1 VTEPEP
7 GGADTADPL
16 TKTLPERNG
25 APAKGS
31 WWKKPTGAPGAAL
44 AAAVVAVIAVAGYL
58 GVRALQSPTSPQST
72 SPSTPGIF
80 NHDPGLPPGA
90 DRCGRIYASLPGP
103 FNAGARGTPATSC
116 AFVEEVRK
124 EYSAHGSPEAGPVQ
138 LSVVSPSTSR
148 WYKLAC
154 LSSPTYVTCTG
165 GAAAVIYLYNR
176 TGPE

>member
-1 VTEPEP
+1 MTDPEP
-7 GGADTADPL
+7 AREDTADPQ
-16 TKTLPERNG
+16 TETFAERNG
-25 APAKGS
+25 SPPERP
-31 WWKKPTGAPGAAL
+31 WWKKP
-44 AAAVVAVIAVAGYL
+44 AAAAAVVVAVIAVGGYL

-80 NHDPGLPPGA
+80 NHVQGLPPGA
-90 DRCGRIYASLPGP
+90 DGCDRIYANLPGP

-124 EYSAHGSPEAGPVQ
+124 EYSAHGSPAAGPVQ

-154 LSSPTYVTCTG
+154 LSSHDYVTCTG
-165 GAAAVIYLYNR
+165 GAAAVIYLYNI